1 MINIL
6 FNRINALYQ
15 GALANTISKIVAH
28 YPWFFTYNI
37 LNNSEWFQNF
47 ITILRYGLL
56 KNALVGFLASI
67 ASDTVSNMFR
77 VIKTTKQ
84 ALAAKTVNSVSY
96 IDVVQMILVADG
108 WKGLLGR
115 GLRTRI
121 LSNGLQSI
129 MFVIVW
135 RGLKDKLASRS
146 KSDVEEEID

>member
-1 MINIL
+1 M
-6 FNRINALYQ
+6 
-15 GALANTISKIVAH
+15 
-28 YPWFFTYNI
+28 
-37 LNNSEWFQNF
+37 
-47 ITILRYGLL
+47 
-56 KNALVGFLASI
+56 
-67 ASDTVSNMFR
+67 
-77 VIKTTKQ
+77 
-84 ALAAKTVNSVSY
+84 SY